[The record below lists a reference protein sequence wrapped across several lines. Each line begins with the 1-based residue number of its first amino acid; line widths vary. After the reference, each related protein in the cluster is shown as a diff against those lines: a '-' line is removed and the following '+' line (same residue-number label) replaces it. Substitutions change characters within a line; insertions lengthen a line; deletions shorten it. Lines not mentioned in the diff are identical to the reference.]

1 MKRLFICL
9 YALAIAIS
17 TWATGQQGD
26 VIFIDGEKWNLL
38 GEPIEADSA
47 LHFQLHDVLP
57 EGRDLCTANWKGYTA
72 YWSIRHECLILDSIN
87 VSVNGSLQRLPDSV
101 INKVF
106 QRYYFKV
113 PGEGSCDESIIATW
127 LTRDIRVGKG
137 NKLYYEHMGYRR
149 DLEQEQILTIDE
161 GRVTDKKVY
170 HNRVA
175 VEGFSVNQMNKV
187 EDFKQLINFPDENY
201 PELAGKKV
209 QFSVSKIQIDTLGNL
224 IDCTV
229 KAYTK
234 DEALSDRLAQDM
246 KAELM
251 GIRPWKLLFIRGE
264 YVPDSKS
271 FSFRY
276 PID

>member
-38 GEPIEADSA
+38 GEPIETDSA

-57 EGRDLCTANWKGYTA
+57 EDRDLCTANWKGYTA

-101 INKVF
+101 MNKVF
-106 QRYYFKV
+106 QRYYFKD
-113 PGEGSCDESIIATW
+113 PGEGSCDESIIASW

-175 VEGFSVNQMNKV
+175 VEGFSVDQMHKV
-187 EDFKQLINFPDENY
+187 EEFKQLINFPDENY

-209 QFSVSKIQIDTLGNL
+209 QFSVSKIEIDTLGNL